1 MQLSLCGKEKNAHSE
16 DNILNA
22 ESPELFA
29 ADYTNLVPKVGNA
42 KRAPHVSRRCSDKE
56 ILDETSLKALR
67 ELGQHSFYTIEIT
80 KNERFSSRN
89 KEDRSILLSGSSPLN
104 NLTDS
109 HLFTLGKVL
118 SSEKE
123 ERRQLPQL
131 AATKCKSNILS
142 AADFKARPNNQYVEE
157 EHPIYAYK
165 KSPLL
170 SFESMN
176 NSTPSDELIQQWLNI
191 AQTRPWTN
199 EED

>member
-1 MQLSLCGKEKNAHSE
+1 MQLSLCAKDKNAHSE

-80 KNERFSSRN
+80 KNVRFSSRN

-109 HLFTLGKVL
+109 HLSTLGKVL

-157 EHPIYAYK
+157 EHQMYANK

-170 SFESMN
+170 SFESMK

-191 AQTRPWTN
+191 A
-199 EED
+199 